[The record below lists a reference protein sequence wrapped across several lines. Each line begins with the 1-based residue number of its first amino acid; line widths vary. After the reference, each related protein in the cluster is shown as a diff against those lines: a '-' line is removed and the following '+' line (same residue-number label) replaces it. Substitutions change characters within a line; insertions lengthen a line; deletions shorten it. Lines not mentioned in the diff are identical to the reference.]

1 MSFIWHD
8 YNPETMS
15 YVENW
20 LDESAVAFT
29 GMNDGF
35 NCLLFVRG

>member
-1 MSFIWHD
+1 MSFIWRD
-8 YNPETMS
+8 YNPEIMS

-29 GMNDGF
+29 GMDDGF